1 MRRSTPIQAFILGAS
16 FDTDNMGVS
25 ALAAGA
31 IKSLLH
37 QFPNAEIS
45 LLDYARESEVY
56 SVRVGQVD
64 VQIPVLNIRFSKRF
78 YLSNNVAV
86 LIAIAIIARFI
97 PAKRL
102 SQWVIRRNTVLRDLS
117 KADVCLS
124 VAGGDSFS
132 DIYGLVRLI
141 YVSLPQILVL
151 LLGKRLIL
159 LPQTLGPFKS
169 RSAKLIANF
178 IMTRASRIY
187 ARDYLS
193 VKVTDFSIDSENGNG
208 KVRFCYDLAFILDS
222 SPPRHIDVVGLL
234 DYQSGRAALVGL
246 NVSGLLMMGG
256 YTKGNMFGLKTSY
269 ASLVRAMV
277 DRMILEEDANVLLIP
292 HVFGTDVNSESDLV
306 ACEKVYQELK
316 SIHGDRIGFVSS
328 RHNQSEIK
336 KIIGS
341 CDFFIGARMH
351 ACIAALSQNVPA
363 VAIAY
368 SDKFK
373 GVMQTLGVDRL
384 VVDPR
389 NMDEKEVLKAL
400 SSAYK
405 ERNAIRRELERKMPE
420 VRKTVLNLF
429 AFLDPSQGQSESWAD
444 EALPLPT

>member
-1 MRRSTPIQAFILGAS
+1 MRSSTPIQAVILGAS

-31 IKSLLH
+31 IRSLLH
-37 QFPNAEIS
+37 QFPHAHIS
-45 LLDYARESEVY
+45 LLDYAKEPKIC
-56 SVRVGQVD
+56 SVRLGQLNI
-64 VQIPVLNIRFSKRF
+64 QIPLVNIRFSKKV
-78 YLSNNVAV
+78 YLCNNVALLIVIALFAKLIPVKRAKEWAIDRNQV
-86 LIAIAIIARFI
+86 LG
-97 PAKRL
+97 KL
-102 SQWVIRRNTVLRDLS
+102 SR
-117 KADVCLS
+117 ADVCLS
-124 VAGGDSFS
+124 IAGGDSFS
-132 DIYGLVRLI
+132 DIYGLARLI
-141 YVSLPQILVL
+141 YVSLPQVLVL

-169 RSAKLIANF
+169 KSAKLIARF
-178 IMTRASRIY
+178 IMTGASRIY

-193 VKVTDFSIDSENGNG
+193 VEVAGSCIDSKNVDG

-222 SPPRHIDVVGLL
+222 SPPRHTNVVGLPT
-234 DYQSGRAALVGL
+234 YQSCRSALVGL

-256 YTKGNMFGLKTSY
+256 YTKTNMFGLKTSY
-269 ASLVRAMV
+269 GRLVRAIV
-277 DRMILEEDANVLLIP
+277 DHMILRENVNVLLIP

-306 ACEKVYQELK
+306 ACERLYQELK
-316 SIHGDRIGFVSS
+316 SIYSDRIGFVSG
-328 RHNQSEIK
+328 RHSPSEIK
-336 KIIGS
+336 SIIGS
-341 CDFFIGARMH
+341 CDFLIGARMH

-363 VAIAY
+363 VALAY

-389 NMDEKEVLKAL
+389 NTNEKEILKAL

-405 ERNAIRRELERKMPE
+405 ERDAIRRELERRMPE

-429 AFLDPSQGQSESWAD
+429 AFLSPSQGESESLAD